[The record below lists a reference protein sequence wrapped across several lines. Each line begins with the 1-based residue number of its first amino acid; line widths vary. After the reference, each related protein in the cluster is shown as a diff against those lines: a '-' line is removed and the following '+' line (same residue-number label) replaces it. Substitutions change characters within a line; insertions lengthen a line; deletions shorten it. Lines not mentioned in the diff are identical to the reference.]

1 MMVIILLIFCDYCN
15 ACDDNFHDNDCDV
28 GWLVVLGFNATLT
41 AKVISW
47 RSATHQSFHNY
58 RTSRV
63 QKMLYLS
70 NTKALPEWVK
80 SVGTSL

>member
-1 MMVIILLIFCDYCN
+1 MLFSEPLASLITFFQDEFYKILSQQS
-15 ACDDNFHDNDCDV
+15 
-28 GWLVVLGFNATLT
+28 T
-41 AKVISW
+41 S
-47 RSATHQSFHNY
+47 QSFHNY

-80 SVGTSL
+80 PVGTSL